1 MRNEENFPHLTPT
14 SRRTSHIPPAQL
26 NMDNIINTIVNFNI
40 WAIGKLFVLV
50 GLGVYAVFA
59 FIVVRQV
66 KLMTEVV
73 SGILT
78 NFLRVIAWLFF
89 LFSVSVF
96 VLVLLFL

>member
-1 MRNEENFPHLTPT
+1 MD
-14 SRRTSHIPPAQL
+14 QL
-26 NMDNIINTIVNFNI
+26 INIITNINI
-40 WAIGKLFVLV
+40 WGIGKAFVLI
-50 GLGVYAVFA
+50 GLGVYVVFA

>member
-1 MRNEENFPHLTPT
+1 MD
-14 SRRTSHIPPAQL
+14 QL
-26 NMDNIINTIVNFNI
+26 INIIININI
-40 WAIGKLFVLV
+40 WGIGKLFVLI
-50 GLGVYAVFA
+50 GLAVYAIFA

-78 NFLRVIAWLFF
+78 NFLRLVSWIFF

-96 VLVLLFL
+96 VLALLFL